1 MASKPDSS
9 TSTSD
14 DSLPPISW
22 KRNLYALWIAQLL
35 AIIGFNL
42 RDSFLPFFLKDLTG
56 DDLNKTTLWSGLV
69 LAGGAGVM
77 IFAQPIW
84 GILADRKGR
93 RPMVMRAMF
102 AAMITVFLTGLAQAP
117 WQILGLRMIEGAF
130 TGTVAAC
137 TALVATSAP
146 REKLGY
152 ALGMI
157 QTAVFAGSSFGPF
170 LGGILA
176 AQLGFRPTFFIAS
189 VFLGVG
195 GLIVLF
201 TVQERF
207 TPAPKGELRGFAA
220 LRASRDWLLASTM
233 VLMMIVL
240 FVSRFAQ
247 QASRPITPLFIAELG
262 DLTDSRAA
270 SVTGL
275 AYGLLGVT
283 SAMSSILLGQR
294 SDRIGHERVLIV
306 STVISGLVFLPM
318 ALITAPWQMVV
329 LQALFGIGAGGLIPA
344 ANAIIANRTPP
355 ERRGAIFGV
364 TASIGSLGSFLGPL
378 AGAAI
383 ATFVGFPATFLF
395 TGVMLLGLAAFVI
408 WEFSRMPEPAGE
420 AVLSKTHGD

>member
-1 MASKPDSS
+1 MASAPDSS
-9 TSTSD
+9 PD
-14 DSLPPISW
+14 PAIDQLPPISW
-22 KRNLYALWIAQLL
+22 KRNLYALWVAQLL
-35 AIIGFNL
+35 AIVGFTL

-56 DDLNKTTLWSGLV
+56 DDIEQATLWSGLV

-77 IFAQPIW
+77 IFAQPVW
-84 GILADRKGR
+84 GIVADRKGR

-102 AAMITVFLTGLAQAP
+102 AAMITVFLTGLAQEP
-117 WQILGLRMIEGAF
+117 WQILTLRMIEGAF

-157 QTAVFAGSSFGPF
+157 QTAVFAGASFGPF
-170 LGGILA
+170 IGGILA
-176 AQLGFRPTFFIAS
+176 AHLGYRPTFFIAAG
-189 VFLGVG
+189 FLGLG

-201 TVQERF
+201 TVQEHF
-207 TPAPKGELRGFAA
+207 TPAPRGELRGIAA
-220 LRASRDWLLASTM
+220 LRASREWLLASTM

-247 QASRPITPLFIAELG
+247 QASRPITPLFIADLG
-262 DLTDSRAA
+262 NLTDARAA

-283 SAMSSILLGQR
+283 SAISSILLGQR
-294 SDRIGHERVLIV
+294 SDKIGHQRVLVV
-306 STVISGLVFLPM
+306 STLISGLVFLPM
-318 ALITAPWQMVV
+318 ALISAPWQMVV

-344 ANAIIANRTPP
+344 ANAIIANNTPP
-355 ERRGAIFGV
+355 ERRGSIFGV

-383 ATFVGFPATFLF
+383 ATFIGFPATFAF
-395 TGVMLLGLAAFVI
+395 TGILLLGLAAFLI
-408 WEFSRMPEPAGE
+408 WEFARQAEPGWEGVRAITP
-420 AVLSKTHGD
+420 KQ

>member
-1 MASKPDSS
+1 MLPPETTTDQ
-9 TSTSD
+9 
-14 DSLPPISW
+14 LPPISW

-35 AIIGFNL
+35 AIVGFTL

-56 DDLNKTTLWSGLV
+56 DDIEQTTLWAGLV
-69 LAGGAGVM
+69 LAGGSGVM
-77 IFAQPIW
+77 IFAQPVW
-84 GILADRKGR
+84 GIVADRRGR

-102 AAMITVFLTGLAQAP
+102 AAMVTVFLTGLAQAP
-117 WQILGLRMIEGAF
+117 WQILTLRMVEGAF

-157 QTAVFAGSSFGPF
+157 QTAVFAGASFGPF

-176 AQLGFRPTFFIAS
+176 SQLGYRPTFFIAS
-189 VFLGVG
+189 GFLGMG

-207 TPAPKGELRGFAA
+207 TPAPRGELRGLAA
-220 LRASRDWLLASTM
+220 LRASREWLLASTM
-233 VLMMIVL
+233 VLMMLVL

-247 QASRPITPLFIAELG
+247 QASRPITPLYIADLG
-262 DLTDSRAA
+262 NLTDARAA

-283 SAMSSILLGQR
+283 SAISSILLGQR
-294 SDRIGHERVLIV
+294 SDRMGHQRILVV
-306 STVISGLVFLPM
+306 STLITGIVFLPM
-318 ALITAPWQMVV
+318 ALVTAPWQMVV

-344 ANAIIANRTPP
+344 ANAIIANNTPP
-355 ERRGAIFGV
+355 ERRGSIFGV
-364 TASIGSLGSFLGPL
+364 TASIGSLGAFLGPL

-383 ATFVGFPATFLF
+383 ATFVGFPATFAM
-395 TGVMLLGLAAFVI
+395 TGLLLLALTGFLI
-408 WEFSRMPEPAGE
+408 WEFSHQTDVSQVAS
-420 AVLSKTHGD
+420 A

>member
-1 MASKPDSS
+1 M
-9 TSTSD
+9 
-14 DSLPPISW
+14 
-22 KRNLYALWIAQLL
+22 YALWIAQLF
-35 AIIGFNL
+35 AIIGFSL

-56 DDLNKTTLWSGLV
+56 GDIEQATLWSGLV

-77 IFAQPIW
+77 IFAQPVW
-84 GILADRKGR
+84 GIVADRKGR

-102 AAMITVFLTGLAQAP
+102 AAMVTVFLTGLAQAP
-117 WQILGLRMIEGAF
+117 WQILTLRMVEGAF

-146 REKLGY
+146 RDKLGY

-176 AQLGFRPTFFIAS
+176 AQIGFRPTFFIGAG
-189 VFLGVG
+189 FLGLG
-195 GLIVLF
+195 GLIVFF

-207 TPAPKGELRGFAA
+207 TPAPRGNLRGLAA
-220 LRASRDWLLASTM
+220 LRASREWLLASTM
-233 VLMMIVL
+233 VMMMIVL

-247 QASRPITPLFIAELG
+247 QASRPITPLFISEVG
-262 DLTDSRAA
+262 DLSDARAA

-283 SAMSSILLGQR
+283 SAISSILLGQR
-294 SDRIGHERVLIV
+294 SDRIGHQKVLIV
-306 STVISGLVFLPM
+306 STVISGIVFLPM
-318 ALITAPWQMVV
+318 ALINAPWQMVV

-344 ANAIIANRTPP
+344 ANAIIANNTPP
-355 ERRGAIFGV
+355 ERRGSIFGI

-383 ATFVGFPATFLF
+383 ATYIGFPATFAF
-395 TGVMLLGLAAFVI
+395 TGLMLLGLALFLI
-408 WEFSRMPEPAGE
+408 WEFAHQSEPQTRPGQISR
-420 AVLSKTHGD
+420 LS

>member
-1 MASKPDSS
+1 MSTMPPASPDS
-9 TSTSD
+9 TNEE
-14 DSLPPISW
+14 LPPISW

-35 AIIGFNL
+35 AIIGFSL

-56 DDLNKTTLWSGLV
+56 DDIEKTTLWSGLV

-77 IFAQPIW
+77 IFAQPVW
-84 GILADRKGR
+84 GVLADRKGR

-102 AAMITVFLTGLAQAP
+102 AAMITVFLTGLAQEP
-117 WQILGLRMIEGAF
+117 WQILALRMIEGAF

-157 QTAVFAGSSFGPF
+157 QTAVFAGASFGPF
-170 LGGILA
+170 LGGLLA
-176 AQLGFRPTFFIAS
+176 AHVGYRPTFFIGAG
-189 VFLGVG
+189 FLGLG
-195 GLIVLF
+195 GLIVYF

-207 TPAPKGELRGFAA
+207 TPAPRGELRGFAA
-220 LRASRDWLLASTM
+220 LRASREWLLGSTM
-233 VLMMIVL
+233 VLMMVVL

-247 QASRPITPLFIAELG
+247 QATRPVTPLFISEIG
-262 DLTDSRAA
+262 DLTDARAA

-283 SAMSSILLGQR
+283 SALSSILLGQR
-294 SDRIGHERVLIV
+294 SDRIGHQRILIV

-318 ALITAPWQMVV
+318 ALINAPWQMVV

-344 ANAIIANRTPP
+344 ANAIIANHTPP
-355 ERRGAIFGV
+355 ERRGSIFGV

-383 ATFVGFPATFLF
+383 ATSIGFPATFAF
-395 TGVMLLGLAAFVI
+395 TGVMLLGLAAFLIHEFARLPASETDGIRTVI
-408 WEFSRMPEPAGE
+408 
-420 AVLSKTHGD
+420 LKQ